1 MNKVIID
8 LESYDNLKERVFTL
22 NKDNIDLRYEKDLM
36 NEELNEL
43 RQEKVNLI
51 YELFKEKARLSEYTL
66 KDGQL
71 VYEYSWL
78 EKELEEFNDKYKLP
92 ENTIKIMLM
101 TELRGKENE

>member
-8 LESYDNLKERVFTL
+8 LESYDNLKYNIFEL
-22 NKDNIDLRYEKDLM
+22 NTANVKLLYEKDLM

-43 RQEKVNLI
+43 RQERVNLI
-51 YELFKEKARLSEYTL
+51 YELFKEKARLSDYTL

-71 VYEYSWL
+71 VYEYNWL

>member
-43 RQEKVNLI
+43 RQERVNLI
-51 YELFKEKARLSEYTL
+51 YELFKKKTHLSQYSL